1 MIIILSYYKVWQCNF
16 AGFFDIFRITKCDK
30 VILLKSVTNCYY
42 KVRQVLPGVTDC
54 HYKVRQVLQ
63 SVTAFITKCVRYY
76 KVWPLLK
83 SEMQHWNNSR
93 WELLT
98 FFPIWVFFSHDIH
111 NSQDSRGKGRPFPV
125 PLLHFQPFDEHLDL
139 GFINTYT
146 PLIGVSYYVIL
157 LLRISL
163 HKKWSFPL
171 RISAVNVTRF
181 EVFCGFGHIYWKI
194 LNGKPH
200 FFCSVWL

>member
-1 MIIILSYYKVWQCNF
+1 MIILLSYYKVWQCNF

-30 VILLKSVTNCYY
+30 VILLQSVT
-42 KVRQVLPGVTDC
+42 GC

-83 SEMQHWNNSR
+83 SEMQRWNNSR

-98 FFPIWVFFSHDIH
+98 FFLVWVFFSHDIH

-125 PLLHFQPFDEHLDL
+125 PLSHFQPFHQHLELDL
-139 GFINTYT
+139 INTYT
-146 PLIGVSYYVIL
+146 PLVGVSCYVIL

-171 RISAVNVTRF
+171 RISSVNVTKSD
-181 EVFCGFGHIYWKI
+181 VFWR
-194 LNGKPH
+194 NP
-200 FFCSVWL
+200 